1 MQVYDQSK
9 IQQTRPLRSQRNHCE
24 DIKMRQALKEKL
36 LVNAPMLYKYFK
48 NNPKNVIDCP
58 DDLFEFIFELSVKI
72 EDFNK
77 RFPRRRVR
85 FMKVAMEYGEFVV
98 VTNRQVFTVQKL
110 IAATTS
116 QIRSYRRN
124 LKQALLERAKA
135 IGTTA
140 LFGSSLIPDWKQ
152 LMPDD
157 TDTLRKILEYAEK
170 RAVVPQDHIDLEQWR
185 KKYLNEEHF
194 ELFKQK

>member
-1 MQVYDQSK
+1 
-9 IQQTRPLRSQRNHCE
+9 
-24 DIKMRQALKEKL
+24 MRQELKEKL
-36 LVNAPMLYKYFK
+36 LATAPMLYKYFK
-48 NNPKNVIDCP
+48 DNPKNVIDCP
-58 DDLFEFIFELSVKI
+58 DDLFEFIFELSIKI

-140 LFGSSLIPDWKQ
+140 LFGSSLLPDWKR

-170 RAVVPQDHIDLEQWR
+170 YAVTQGDYEQCAKWY
-185 KKYLNEEHF
+185 KKYLNIDTLKENDNAI
-194 ELFKQK
+194 L

>member
-1 MQVYDQSK
+1 MNQDLQSNLF
-9 IQQTRPLRSQRNHCE
+9 TACPL
-24 DIKMRQALKEKL
+24 
-36 LVNAPMLYKYFK
+36 LYKYFK
-48 NNPKNVIDCP
+48 GNSPMQIDCP

-98 VTNRQVFTVQKL
+98 ITNRQVFTVQKL

-116 QIRSYRRN
+116 QIRSYRRS

-140 LFGSSLIPDWKQ
+140 LFGSSLIPDWKH

-170 RAVVPQDHIDLEQWR
+170 RAVVPQDHADLANWR
-185 KKYLNEEHF
+185 KKYLNIDKSKEEDNA
-194 ELFKQK
+194 LL

>member
-1 MQVYDQSK
+1 
-9 IQQTRPLRSQRNHCE
+9 
-24 DIKMRQALKEKL
+24 MRQELKEKML
-36 LVNAPMLYKYFK
+36 ATAPMLYKYFK
-48 NNPKNVIDCP
+48 DNPKSVIDCP

-116 QIRSYRRN
+116 QIKNYRRS

-140 LFGSSLIPDWKQ
+140 LFGSSLIPDWKH

-157 TDTLRKILEYAEK
+157 TATLRKILEYAEK
-170 RAVVPQDHIDLEQWR
+170 RAVVLQDHTDLANWR
-185 KKYLNEEHF
+185 KKYLKGQEQL
-194 ELFKQK
+194 ELFKTVPHKSKGIAK